1 MENQEHF
8 GRLTDRMA
16 TFREEVLEEKPYIDA
31 ERAVLATQAYKENQN
46 QPRVM
51 VRALMLQKILENM
64 SIYIEDKSLIA
75 GNQAT
80 KNKNAPIFPEY
91 TMEFVMNE
99 LDLFEKRDGDV
110 FYITEETKQQLRDIA
125 PFWENNNLRARG
137 EALLPDE
144 VSVFM
149 ETGVFGMEGKLNAGD
164 AHLAVNYERILA
176 EGLKGYEERTKKLKA
191 ALDFTK
197 PESIDKNVFYKAVL
211 IVIDAVHTF
220 ANRYSKLAQ
229 DMALTETDAK
239 RKEELLEISRI
250 CAKVPY
256 EPASSF
262 REAVQAVWF
271 IQLILQIE
279 SNGHSFC
286 YGRFDQYMYDLYEKD
301 IASGKISKEKALEY
315 IIHMFLMNS
324 TNNKVRGYG
333 HTKFSQGY
341 PLYSNLVVGG
351 YKKDGTDGTNDLS
364 YLCVEAMN
372 MTAMAEPNFSMRYNK
387 TTPVDLLRLAA
398 RLIRTG
404 CGMPSM
410 FNDEV
415 AVKGLVDLGI
425 PHEDALDYCPI
436 GCVETGVPG
445 MYGHR
450 ATGMTYVNW
459 GKVLEIVLNH
469 GNDPKTDIKLIDLG
483 DKEYASYD
491 EVWAAWE
498 KALKYYSDLAVE
510 SDAICDRALVTYDAD
525 PFASCFIDNCMALGK
540 TLKEGGCKYDVIS
553 QSNIGPCIVG
563 NSLSVVK
570 KLVFEDKTLSMDEL
584 MKAMA
589 SDWAGEEGIRIHKMV
604 MNVPKFGND
613 EDYVDEIVAD
623 VFHSYLKLL
632 PDYHTE
638 RTGKGPE
645 VSCYTM
651 STSNITSYV
660 PNGFDVNATPD

>member
-1 MENQEHF
+1 
-8 GRLTDRMA
+8 
-16 TFREEVLEEKPYIDA
+16 
-31 ERAVLATQAYKENQN
+31 
-46 QPRVM
+46 
-51 VRALMLQKILENM
+51 
-64 SIYIEDKSLIA
+64 
-75 GNQAT
+75 
-80 KNKNAPIFPEY
+80 
-91 TMEFVMNE
+91 
-99 LDLFEKRDGDV
+99 
-110 FYITEETKQQLRDIA
+110 
-125 PFWENNNLRARG
+125 
-137 EALLPDE
+137 
-144 VSVFM
+144 
-149 ETGVFGMEGKLNAGD
+149 
-164 AHLAVNYERILA
+164 
-176 EGLKGYEERTKKLKA
+176 
-191 ALDFTK
+191 
-197 PESIDKNVFYKAVL
+197 
-211 IVIDAVHTF
+211 
-220 ANRYSKLAQ
+220 
-229 DMALTETDAK
+229 
-239 RKEELLEISRI
+239 
-250 CAKVPY
+250 
-256 EPASSF
+256 
-262 REAVQAVWF
+262 
-271 IQLILQIE
+271 
-279 SNGHSFC
+279 
-286 YGRFDQYMYDLYEKD
+286 
-301 IASGKISKEKALEY
+301 
-315 IIHMFLMNS
+315 
-324 TNNKVRGYG
+324 
-333 HTKFSQGY
+333 
-341 PLYSNLVVGG
+341 
-351 YKKDGTDGTNDLS
+351 
-364 YLCVEAMN
+364 

-425 PHEDALDYCPI
+425 PREDALDYCPI

-563 NSLSVVK
+563 NSLAVVK

-589 SDWAGEEGIRIHKMV
+589 SDWAGEEGMRIHKMV

-613 EDYVDEIVAD
+613 EDLSLI
-623 VFHSYLKLL
+623 H
-632 PDYHTE
+632 
-638 RTGKGPE
+638 
-645 VSCYTM
+645 
-651 STSNITSYV
+651 I
-660 PNGFDVNATPD
+660 